1 MDGYFSFDPIYALA
15 TPPIKSAIAVFRV
28 SGKGCIALLNMALDK
43 PIDLNSKSFVSSKAL
58 FYRKILLSDKS
69 ILDDCLVSVFKD
81 GSGYTKEEAAEISVH
96 GSLAVISAL
105 DDLFLKT
112 GVRNALKGEFT
123 FRAMQNGRLT
133 LLESEAVLELIDS
146 DSEVMRKNA
155 SLRLSGALDKKLN
168 SIYEELLEIS
178 SIFELQMDYSDDEF
192 DEDVSFPKE
201 KIDIVKNKI
210 IKLLQSF
217 QISRKEE
224 DGIKIVLLG
233 DTNAGKS
240 TLFNYL
246 LRENRSIVSN
256 RRGTTRDYIKEEIE
270 LFGYKVVLYDTA
282 GLNANAKEVEK
293 SGIKRTLSLVKNA
306 DIIIKFLNKAEMDA
320 QRTTYDKRYIFIK
333 NKIDKK
339 DFAYPDDNTSDVVF
353 ISAKNGE
360 NIDKLLV
367 LLKERI
373 ALLTQSDFGLE
384 GVFVNS
390 IRQKRLLEDTL
401 DSLNALKENEKIE
414 ILTIEAQNALVS
426 IRALLGMDDES
437 VSNTVLDEIFSRFCV
452 GK

>member
-112 GVRNALKGEFT
+112 GFRKALKGEFT